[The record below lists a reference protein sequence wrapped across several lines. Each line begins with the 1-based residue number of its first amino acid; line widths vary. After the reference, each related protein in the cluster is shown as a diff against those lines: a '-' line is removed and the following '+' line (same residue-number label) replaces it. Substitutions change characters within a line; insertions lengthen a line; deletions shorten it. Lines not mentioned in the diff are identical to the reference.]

1 MTKQFCPKSIK
12 VCKVM
17 SQYFLLWSRLL
28 ERFKVL
34 NLTITGKS
42 ICGEIGIRT
51 LGWSMTDADE
61 STQPWRPQFVEY
73 QYTNL
78 SSSSHSIKG
87 NTYLPTHLPTYPPT
101 YLLFLP
107 HSMSHVL
114 SDVERRVD
122 RRPHN
127 VIGLVISSVHSNE
140 FFYQHN

>member
-1 MTKQFCPKSIK
+1 
-12 VCKVM
+12 M

-101 YLLFLP
+101 YLPTYCFNLTLCLIFGL
-107 HSMSHVL
+107 VL
-114 SDVERRVD
+114 ADVERRVD